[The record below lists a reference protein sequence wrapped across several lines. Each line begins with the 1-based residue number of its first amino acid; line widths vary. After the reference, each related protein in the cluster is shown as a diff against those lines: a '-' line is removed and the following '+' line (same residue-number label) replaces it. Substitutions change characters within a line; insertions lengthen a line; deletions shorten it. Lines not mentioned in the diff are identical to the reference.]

1 MTTPL
6 SGIKVIEIGTLIAAP
21 FAARLMAEFG
31 AEVIKIESLGQGDP
45 LRKWRKLHEGTSLWW
60 YLQSR
65 NKKSLALNLKSS
77 EGLGLIKQLLGDADV
92 LIENLRP
99 GGLEKLGLG
108 WDVLHSLN
116 PKLTLVRISGYGQT
130 GPYRDRPGFGAIGEA
145 MGGIRYTTGN
155 PDSPP
160 ARVGVSL
167 GDSLAS
173 LHGVIGA
180 LMSLLRVKTG
190 QGDGQ
195 VVDVSLAE
203 SVFNVMESLVP
214 EYDML
219 GHVRERSGGALPGI
233 APSNTYLTAD
243 GAYVVIAGN
252 SDPIYK
258 RLMTA
263 IGRSDLAEAAE
274 FAHNDGRAA
283 KSAVL
288 DAAITHWTSSL
299 PIEQVLSALEAA
311 EVPAGRIYSVADIV
325 SDPHYQARDML
336 LNAQLPG
343 GVSVKMPGIV
353 PKLSE
358 TPGAVNWQGP
368 ALGQH
373 TDDILSGLGLADAD
387 IQRLKIR
394 GWCNDPG
401 LFRAIDR
408 AGSLAARWPANRTD
422 LGRDGR
428 QDRADRPTLSRRV
441 FTDRGGLVRLAQGHP
456 GAA

>member
-1 MTTPL
+1 MTAPL

-31 AEVIKIESLGQGDP
+31 AEVIKIEAMGQGDP

-65 NKKSLALNLKSS
+65 NKKSLALDLKSP
-77 EGLGLIKQLLGDADV
+77 EGLDLIKQLLGDADV

-108 WDVLHSLN
+108 WDVLHALN

-195 VVDVSLAE
+195 IVDVSLAE
-203 SVFNVMESLVP
+203 SVFNLMESLVP

-258 RLMTA
+258 RLMTT
-263 IGRSDLAEAAE
+263 IGRADLAEAPA

-283 KSAVL
+283 QSGLL

-299 PIEQVLSALEAA
+299 PIDQVLSALEAA

-336 LNAQLPG
+336 LTAELPG

-358 TPGAVNWQGP
+358 TPGGVNWQGP
-368 ALGQH
+368 TLGQH
-373 TDDILSGLGLADAD
+373 TDEILGSMGLAGAD
-387 IQRLKIR
+387 IQRLKR
-394 GWCNDPG
+394 SGVV
-401 LFRAIDR
+401 
-408 AGSLAARWPANRTD
+408 
-422 LGRDGR
+422 
-428 QDRADRPTLSRRV
+428 Q
-441 FTDRGGLVRLAQGHP
+441 
-456 GAA
+456 

>member
-1 MTTPL
+1 MTAL
-6 SGIKVIEIGTLIAAP
+6 SGIRVIEIGTLIAAP

-31 AEVIKIESLGQGDP
+31 AEVIKIEAPGQGDP
-45 LRKWRKLHEGTSLWW
+45 LRKWRKLHNGTSLWW

-65 NKKSLALNLKSS
+65 NKKSLALNLKSA
-77 EGLGLIKQLLGDADV
+77 EGIDIVKQLAESADL

-99 GGLEKLGLG
+99 GALEKLGLG
-108 WDVLHSLN
+108 WDVLHALN
-116 PKLTLVRISGYGQT
+116 PKLTLVRISGYGQS

-145 MGGIRYTTGN
+145 MGGIRYTTGS

-173 LHGVIGA
+173 MHAVMGA

-214 EYDML
+214 EYAML

-233 APSNTYLTAD
+233 APSNTYPTAD

-252 SDPIYK
+252 SDPIFK
-258 RLMTA
+258 RLMAA
-263 IGRSDLAEAAE
+263 IGRIDLAENPA

-283 KSAVL
+283 ESDLLDRAISEWSSKLPIERVL
-288 DAAITHWTSSL
+288 DA
-299 PIEQVLSALEAA
+299 LEKA

-325 SDPHYQARDML
+325 ADPHYQARGMILD
-336 LNAQLPG
+336 AQLPDG
-343 GVSVKMPGIV
+343 AAIKMPGIV
-353 PKLSE
+353 PKLSD
-358 TPGAVNWQGP
+358 TPGHVNWQGP
-368 ALGQH
+368 TLGQH
-373 TDDILSGLGLADAD
+373 TQAVLGDLGMSSGA
-387 IQRLKIR
+387 IQRLKDEGI
-394 GWCNDPG
+394 
-401 LFRAIDR
+401 
-408 AGSLAARWPANRTD
+408 
-422 LGRDGR
+422 
-428 QDRADRPTLSRRV
+428 V
-441 FTDRGGLVRLAQGHP
+441 E
-456 GAA
+456 

>member
-1 MTTPL
+1 MTAPL

-21 FAARLMAEFG
+21 FAARLMADFG
-31 AEVIKIESLGQGDP
+31 ADVIKIESMGQGDP

-65 NKKSLALNLKSS
+65 NKKSLALDLKSS
-77 EGLGLIKQLLGDADV
+77 EGLDLIKQLLGDADV

-108 WDVLHSLN
+108 WDVLHALN

-155 PDSPP
+155 PESPP

-190 QGDGQ
+190 QGEGQ
-195 VVDVSLAE
+195 IVDVSLAE

-233 APSNTYLTAD
+233 APSNTYPTAD

-252 SDPIYK
+252 SDPIYR
-258 RLMTA
+258 RLMHA
-263 IGRSDLAEAAE
+263 IGRADLADAPEL
-274 FAHNDGRAA
+274 AHNDGRAA
-283 KSAVL
+283 QSAVL
-288 DAAITHWTSSL
+288 DAAITHWTSSQ
-299 PIEQVLSALEAA
+299 PIDRVLSALEAA

-336 LNAQLPG
+336 LDAQLPG

-353 PKLSE
+353 PKLSQ
-358 TPGAVNWQGP
+358 TPGGVNWQGP

-373 TDDILSGLGLADAD
+373 TDEILGNLGLGGPD
-387 IQRLKIR
+387 IQRL
-394 GWCNDPG
+394 
-401 LFRAIDR
+401 RAS
-408 AGSLAARWPANRTD
+408 GVV
-422 LGRDGR
+422 
-428 QDRADRPTLSRRV
+428 Q
-441 FTDRGGLVRLAQGHP
+441 
-456 GAA
+456 

>member
-1 MTTPL
+1 MTAPL

-31 AEVIKIESLGQGDP
+31 AEVIKIEAMGQGDP
-45 LRKWRKLHEGTSLWW
+45 LRKWRKLHQGTSLWW

-65 NKKSLALNLKSS
+65 NKKSLALDLKSA
-77 EGLGLIKQLLGDADV
+77 EGLDLVKQLLGDADV

-108 WDVLHSLN
+108 WDVLHALN

-195 VVDVSLAE
+195 IVDVSLAE
-203 SVFNVMESLVP
+203 SVFNLMESLVP

-258 RLMTA
+258 RLMLT
-263 IGRSDLAEAAE
+263 IGRADLAEAPE

-283 KSAVL
+283 KSGLL

-299 PIEQVLSALEAA
+299 PIDQVLSALEAA

-325 SDPHYQARDML
+325 TDPHYQARDML
-336 LNAQLPG
+336 LSADLPG
-343 GVSVKMPGIV
+343 GLTVKMPGIV

-368 ALGQH
+368 SLGQH
-373 TDDILSGLGLADAD
+373 TDSILGDLGLTGAD
-387 IQRLKIR
+387 IQRLKTS
-394 GWCNDPG
+394 GVV
-401 LFRAIDR
+401 
-408 AGSLAARWPANRTD
+408 
-422 LGRDGR
+422 
-428 QDRADRPTLSRRV
+428 Q
-441 FTDRGGLVRLAQGHP
+441 
-456 GAA
+456 

>member
-1 MTTPL
+1 MTGPL
-6 SGIKVIEIGTLIAAP
+6 QGVRVIEIGTLIAAP
-21 FAARLMAEFG
+21 FAARLLGEFG
-31 AEVIKIESLGQGDP
+31 AEVIKIESMGQGDP

-65 NKKSLALNLKSS
+65 NKKSLSLNLKSP
-77 EGLGLIKQLLGDADV
+77 EGIDIVKRLAESADV

-99 GGLEKLGLG
+99 GALEKLGLG
-108 WDVLHSLN
+108 WEVLHALN
-116 PKLTLVRISGYGQT
+116 PKLTLVRISGYGQS

-145 MGGIRYTTGN
+145 MGGIRYTTGT
-155 PDSPP
+155 PGSPP

-173 LHGVIGA
+173 MHAVMGA

-233 APSNTYLTAD
+233 APSNTYPTAD

-252 SDPIYK
+252 SDPIFK
-258 RLMTA
+258 RLMQT
-263 IGRSDLAEAAE
+263 IGRADLAEDPE

-283 KSAVL
+283 QSDMLDGAISA
-288 DAAITHWTSSL
+288 WSSAL
-299 PIEQVLSALEAA
+299 PIDDVLKALEAA
-311 EVPAGRIYSVADIV
+311 EVPAGRIYNVADIV
-325 SDPHYQARDML
+325 ADPHYQARGMILD
-336 LNAQLPG
+336 ADLPG
-343 GVSVKMPGIV
+343 GAKVKMPGIV

-358 TPGAVNWQGP
+358 TPGSVNWQGP

-373 TDDILSGLGLADAD
+373 TDSVLGELGMSAAD
-387 IQRLKIR
+387 IAQLKHS
-394 GWCNDPG
+394 GVV
-401 LFRAIDR
+401 
-408 AGSLAARWPANRTD
+408 
-422 LGRDGR
+422 
-428 QDRADRPTLSRRV
+428 Q
-441 FTDRGGLVRLAQGHP
+441 
-456 GAA
+456 

>member
-1 MTTPL
+1 MTAPL
-6 SGIKVIEIGTLIAAP
+6 GGIKVIEIGTLIAAP

-31 AEVIKIESLGQGDP
+31 ADVIKIESMGQGDP

-65 NKKSLALNLKSS
+65 NKKSLALDLKSS
-77 EGLGLIKQLLGDADV
+77 EGLDLIKQLLGDADV

-108 WDVLHSLN
+108 WEVLHALN

-155 PDSPP
+155 PESPP

-190 QGDGQ
+190 QGEGQ
-195 VVDVSLAE
+195 IVDVSLAE

-233 APSNTYLTAD
+233 APSNTYPTAD

-252 SDPIYK
+252 SDPIYR
-258 RLMTA
+258 RLMHA
-263 IGRSDLAEAAE
+263 IGRSDLADASEL
-274 FAHNDGRAA
+274 AHNDGRAA
-283 KSAVL
+283 QSAVL
-288 DAAITHWTSSL
+288 DAAITHWTSSQ
-299 PIEQVLSALEAA
+299 PIDRVLSALEAA

-336 LNAQLPG
+336 LDAQLPG

-353 PKLSE
+353 PKLSQ
-358 TPGAVNWQGP
+358 TPGGVNWQGP

-373 TDDILSGLGLADAD
+373 TDEILGNLGLGGAD
-387 IQRLKIR
+387 IQRL
-394 GWCNDPG
+394 
-401 LFRAIDR
+401 RAS
-408 AGSLAARWPANRTD
+408 GVV
-422 LGRDGR
+422 
-428 QDRADRPTLSRRV
+428 Q
-441 FTDRGGLVRLAQGHP
+441 
-456 GAA
+456 

>member
-1 MTTPL
+1 MTAPL

-21 FAARLMAEFG
+21 FAARMLAEFG
-31 AEVIKIESLGQGDP
+31 AEVIKIEAMGQGDP

-65 NKKSLALNLKSS
+65 NKKSLALDLKSP

-108 WDVLHSLN
+108 WDVLHALN

-173 LHGVIGA
+173 LHAVIGA
-180 LMSLLRVKTG
+180 LMSLLRVKTA
-190 QGDGQ
+190 QGEGQ

-203 SVFNVMESLVP
+203 SVFNLMESLVP

-258 RLMTA
+258 RLMHT
-263 IGRSDLAEAAE
+263 IGRADLAEAPE

-283 KSAVL
+283 NSGLL

-299 PIEQVLSALEAA
+299 PIDQVLSALEAA

-358 TPGAVNWQGP
+358 TPGGVNWQGP
-368 ALGQH
+368 TLGQH
-373 TDDILSGLGLADAD
+373 TDDILGSLGLTGAD
-387 IQRLKIR
+387 IQRLKT
-394 GWCNDPG
+394 
-401 LFRAIDR
+401 
-408 AGSLAARWPANRTD
+408 AGVV
-422 LGRDGR
+422 
-428 QDRADRPTLSRRV
+428 Q
-441 FTDRGGLVRLAQGHP
+441 
-456 GAA
+456 

>member
-1 MTTPL
+1 MTGPL
-6 SGIKVIEIGTLIAAP
+6 QGVRVIEIGTLIAAP
-21 FAARLMAEFG
+21 FAARLMGEFG

-65 NKKSLALNLKSS
+65 NKKSLSLNLKSA
-77 EGLGLIKQLLGDADV
+77 EGIDIVKRLAESADV

-99 GGLEKLGLG
+99 GALEKLGLG
-108 WDVLHSLN
+108 WDVLHALN
-116 PKLTLVRISGYGQT
+116 PKLTLVRISGYGQS

-145 MGGIRYTTGN
+145 MGGIRYTTGT
-155 PDSPP
+155 PGSPP

-173 LHGVIGA
+173 MHAVMGA

-233 APSNTYLTAD
+233 APSNTYPTAD

-252 SDPIYK
+252 SDPIFK
-258 RLMTA
+258 RLMQA
-263 IGRSDLAEAAE
+263 IGRDDLGENPA

-283 KSAVL
+283 QSDLLDGAISA
-288 DAAITHWTSSL
+288 WSSAL
-299 PIEQVLSALEAA
+299 PIDEVLKALEQA
-311 EVPAGRIYSVADIV
+311 EVPAGRIYNVADIV
-325 SDPHYQARDML
+325 ADPHYQAREMILD
-336 LNAQLPG
+336 AELPG
-343 GVSVKMPGIV
+343 GASVKMPGIV
-353 PKLSE
+353 PKLSD
-358 TPGAVNWQGP
+358 TPGSVNWQGP

-373 TDDILSGLGLADAD
+373 TDSVLGELGMTAAD
-387 IQRLKIR
+387 IAQLKAS
-394 GWCNDPG
+394 GVV
-401 LFRAIDR
+401 
-408 AGSLAARWPANRTD
+408 
-422 LGRDGR
+422 
-428 QDRADRPTLSRRV
+428 Q
-441 FTDRGGLVRLAQGHP
+441 
-456 GAA
+456 

>member
-1 MTTPL
+1 MTAL
-6 SGIKVIEIGTLIAAP
+6 SGIRVIEIGTLIAAP
-21 FAARLMAEFG
+21 FAARMMAEFG
-31 AEVIKIESLGQGDP
+31 AEVIKIETLGQGDP

-77 EGLGLIKQLLGDADV
+77 EGIAIIKQLAESADV

-99 GGLEKLGLG
+99 GALEKLGLG
-108 WDVLHSLN
+108 WDVLHELN
-116 PKLTLVRISGYGQT
+116 PKLTLVRISGYGQS

-145 MGGIRYTTGN
+145 MGGIRYTTGT
-155 PDSPP
+155 PGIPP

-173 LHGVIGA
+173 MHAVMGA

-233 APSNTYLTAD
+233 APSNTYPTAD

-252 SDPIYK
+252 SDPIFK
-258 RLMTA
+258 RLMVA
-263 IGRSDLAEAAE
+263 IGRSELGENPA

-283 KSAVL
+283 QCDLLDQAISEWSSKLPINVVL
-288 DAAITHWTSSL
+288 DT
-299 PIEQVLSALEAA
+299 LEKA

-325 SDPHYQARDML
+325 ADPHYQARGMILD
-336 LNAQLPG
+336 AQLPG
-343 GVSVKMPGIV
+343 GAAVKMPGIV
-353 PKLSE
+353 PKLSA
-358 TPGAVNWQGP
+358 TPGTVNWQGP
-368 ALGQH
+368 SLGQH
-373 TDDILSGLGLADAD
+373 TQAVLGELGLSESA
-387 IQRLKIR
+387 IQRLKNE
-394 GWCNDPG
+394 GVV
-401 LFRAIDR
+401 
-408 AGSLAARWPANRTD
+408 
-422 LGRDGR
+422 
-428 QDRADRPTLSRRV
+428 Q
-441 FTDRGGLVRLAQGHP
+441 
-456 GAA
+456 

>member
-1 MTTPL
+1 MTAPL

-21 FAARLMAEFG
+21 FSARLMAEFG
-31 AEVIKIESLGQGDP
+31 ADVIKIESMGQGDP

-65 NKKSLALNLKSS
+65 NKKSLALDLKSS
-77 EGLGLIKQLLGDADV
+77 EGLDLIMQLLGDADV

-108 WDVLHSLN
+108 WEVLHALN

-155 PDSPP
+155 PESPP

-190 QGDGQ
+190 QGEGQ

-233 APSNTYLTAD
+233 APSNTYPTAD

-252 SDPIYK
+252 SDPIYR
-258 RLMTA
+258 RLMHA
-263 IGRSDLAEAAE
+263 IGRADLADAPEL
-274 FAHNDGRAA
+274 AHNDGRAA
-283 KSAVL
+283 QSAVL
-288 DAAITHWTSSL
+288 DAAITHWTSSQ
-299 PIEQVLSALEAA
+299 PIDRVLSALEAA

-336 LNAQLPG
+336 LDAQLPG

-353 PKLSE
+353 PKLSQ
-358 TPGAVNWQGP
+358 TPGGVNWQGP

-373 TDDILSGLGLADAD
+373 TDEILGNLGLGGPD
-387 IQRLKIR
+387 IQRL
-394 GWCNDPG
+394 
-401 LFRAIDR
+401 RAS
-408 AGSLAARWPANRTD
+408 GVV
-422 LGRDGR
+422 
-428 QDRADRPTLSRRV
+428 Q
-441 FTDRGGLVRLAQGHP
+441 
-456 GAA
+456 

>member
-1 MTTPL
+1 MTAPL

-31 AEVIKIESLGQGDP
+31 ADVIKIESMGQGDP

-65 NKKSLALNLKSS
+65 NKKSLALDLKSS
-77 EGLGLIKQLLGDADV
+77 EGLDLIKQLLGDADV

-108 WDVLHSLN
+108 WEVLHALN

-155 PDSPP
+155 PESPP

-190 QGDGQ
+190 QGEGQ
-195 VVDVSLAE
+195 IVDVSLAE

-233 APSNTYLTAD
+233 APSNTYPTAD

-252 SDPIYK
+252 SDPIYR
-258 RLMTA
+258 RLMHA
-263 IGRSDLAEAAE
+263 IGRADLADAPEL
-274 FAHNDGRAA
+274 AHNDGRAA
-283 KSAVL
+283 QSAVL
-288 DAAITHWTSSL
+288 DAAITHWTSSQ
-299 PIEQVLSALEAA
+299 PIDRVLSALEAA

-336 LNAQLPG
+336 LDAQLPG

-353 PKLSE
+353 PKLSQ
-358 TPGAVNWQGP
+358 TPGSVNWQGP

-373 TDDILSGLGLADAD
+373 TDEILGNLGLGGPD
-387 IQRLKIR
+387 IQRL
-394 GWCNDPG
+394 
-401 LFRAIDR
+401 RAS
-408 AGSLAARWPANRTD
+408 GVV
-422 LGRDGR
+422 
-428 QDRADRPTLSRRV
+428 Q
-441 FTDRGGLVRLAQGHP
+441 
-456 GAA
+456 